1 MEIDITGA
9 ECEKFILT
17 LLIFASRK
25 ERKFSQFSLDEIG
38 AAGRAGVT
46 MSLMVLNSTV
56 GLPLLF
62 VTKCEK

>member
-9 ECEKFILT
+9 ECEIFILT

-25 ERKFSQFSLDEIG
+25 ERKFSQSSLDEIG

-62 VTKCEK
+62 VTKCGK